1 MKHLILLLVIFFI
14 FTGCSAKLK
23 FLDQQ
28 NGNTYYGR
36 TGSTMTSKGIMNAV
50 IENEHYTGE
59 WIYSASGGG
68 FTIGSM
74 QVVGTNGVANAFG
87 TATTAPM
94 SGNGLITMKGDKGGY
109 IRCVYNFSEWSD
121 IGSGQCRRNDG
132 KLFDVVIDR

>member
-1 MKHLILLLVIFFI
+1 MKHLILLVIFLI

-28 NGNTYYGR
+28 NGNAYYGQ
-36 TGSTMTSKGIMNAV
+36 TGSTMTSKGTMNAV
-50 IENEHYTGE
+50 IENEHYKGE

-74 QVVGTNGVANAFG
+74 QVVGTNGTANAFG

-121 IGSGQCRRNDG
+121 TGSGQCRRNDG
-132 KLFDVVIDR
+132 KLFDVVINR